1 MKNILEIPRLRLNN
15 GVEIPVIGNGPAT
28 PGYTAKYN
36 KYNNTLFYKAYNKL
50 LRHPFII
57 SNWIDAVAHSF
68 RIGFI
73 LLDNSA
79 AYNNEEF
86 VYKAIRK
93 SGMRRNELF
102 ITTRAT
108 NKAQYAGNIREEFF
122 SSLKKLHTDYVDLY
136 QFHWPVTGSYIDTW
150 KEMIKLYQEGYCR
163 SIGVANCHIHHLEKI
178 LEVTEVIPA
187 INQIEVHPLFT
198 QKELISYCKEHGIQ
212 VEAYTAV
219 ARMDDRLVRLPM
231 LRDIA
236 KKYNKTIV
244 QIVLRW
250 HIQNGV
256 IPIVRSLNKTRQK
269 QNIDVFDFELSQDE
283 MLSIDGIN
291 INSRLRYDP
300 DNCDFSV
307 L

>member
-1 MKNILEIPRLRLNN
+1 MVIPCIKLNN
-15 GVEIPVIGNGPAT
+15 GVEIPVIGSGPGL
-28 PGYTAKYN
+28 PGYTAKYHP
-36 KYNNTLFYKAYNKL
+36 KYSLLYRAYNKL
-50 LRHPFII
+50 VRRPLVCAH
-57 SNWIDAVAHSF
+57 WVDAVAHSF
-68 RIGFI
+68 RVGFT

-79 AYNNEEF
+79 SYCNESL
-86 VYKAIRK
+86 VYKAICK
-93 SGMRRNELF
+93 SGIKREELF
-102 ITTRAT
+102 ITTRAS
-108 NKAQYAGNIREEFF
+108 NRAQCARKVREEFF
-122 SSLKKLHTDYVDLY
+122 KSLKALRTDYVDLY
-136 QFHWPVTGSYIDTW
+136 QFHWPVTGYYIDTW
-150 KEMIKLYQEGYCR
+150 KEMVKLYQEGYCR

-219 ARMDDRLVRLPM
+219 ARMDDRLVRLPL

-269 QNIDVFDFELSQDE
+269 QNIDVFDFDLSQDE